1 MRKITKG
8 WFLCVKQKG
17 DFISVVRLKDLKEPN
32 ALDVAEYTITNKLV
46 IDPTFQWWVPTTI
59 RRRDRIIY
67 KIHIRCMK
75 RQKKFGIDL
84 LKNFQEAY
92 QLDNKNGNTKWAD
105 AISKE
110 MKNIRIAFTIIKNEA
125 KTPIKYQKIHCRIF
139 VD

>member
-1 MRKITKG
+1 M
-8 WFLCVKQKG
+8 
-17 DFISVVRLKDLKEPN
+17 KESY
-32 ALDVAEYTITNKLV
+32 ALDVAKYTITNKLV
-46 IDPTFQWWVPTTI
+46 TDPTFQWWVPTTI

-67 KIHIRCMK
+67 KIHIRYIK
-75 RQKKFGIDL
+75 RQQKFGIGL

-110 MKNIRIAFTIIKNEA
+110 MKKIRIAFTIIKSEA
-125 KTPIKYQKIHCRIF
+125 KIPIKYQKIHCHIF